1 MYFRAG
7 DSDYDERSDQSVK
20 IDEKASEVNAAALN
34 QNDTLIPI
42 TVRFTVA
49 AMSVIGEIA
58 EANRMSKA
66 ELIRMAVDDRL
77 IKYLE
82 QVIFLEKE
90 EAETV
95 RKELYELGTVLGEIK
110 YELHRIGVNINQQTK
125 IKNMQYKH
133 GITAGELDER
143 NNLDFSDQMENIMR
157 RFEAALK
164 KAGDELCHILG

>member
-1 MYFRAG
+1 M
-7 DSDYDERSDQSVK
+7 EK
-20 IDEKASEVNAAALN
+20 DEKASDVKNAATLN
-34 QNDTLIPI
+34 HNDTLIPI

-49 AMSVIGEIA
+49 AMCVIDEIA
-58 EANRMSKA
+58 KANGMSKA
-66 ELIRMAVDDRL
+66 ELVRMAVDDRL

-82 QVIFLEKE
+82 QVIFLDKE
-90 EAETV
+90 ESETV

-125 IKNMQYKH
+125 IKNMQYKYYS
-133 GITAGELDER
+133 TAGEMNGS
-143 NNLDFSDQMENIMR
+143 NNQEFSKEMENIMR